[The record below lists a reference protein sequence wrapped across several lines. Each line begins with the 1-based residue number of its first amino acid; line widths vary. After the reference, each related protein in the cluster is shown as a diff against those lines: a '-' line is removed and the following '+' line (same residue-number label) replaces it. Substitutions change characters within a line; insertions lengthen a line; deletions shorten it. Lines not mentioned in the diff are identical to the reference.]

1 MTGSDSEVR
10 PGPDQPESASGTGTG
25 PPAGHHGTGIKANM
39 EPGKRVHS
47 WAAPREARATVPAA
61 PAGSSLSLSE
71 SGGGPD
77 DGSESAGE
85 SDPDSGSPADSD
97 VPNLKFTA
105 RWPPTGPVH

>member
-1 MTGSDSEVR
+1 MASRQIWSPASASILGRHPEKR
-10 PGPDQPESASGTGTG
+10 AQPCLLANQPGP
-25 PPAGHHGTGIKANM
+25 
-39 EPGKRVHS
+39 
-47 WAAPREARATVPAA
+47 